1 MPIHSATV
9 SAATPVCHWILSER
23 QLSKEGLQNVVE
35 DKEEANS
42 LSTRELRDLFKLR
55 EDTVS
60 DTLEKIYQPR
70 SDDDRLPMPVLA
82 DDDEAMC
89 SGGSSD
95 EEEGSS
101 DGEEVDE
108 DFDERDG
115 DMAEGAGELQPET
128 AAAKKKKK
136 KKKKKKERAPFRPT
150 RQEQVAFPPD
160 ADLNNW
166 AHHLSYASVDDP
178 VMREALGHGPL
189 DGEAASAAAQRASD
203 AVDAGVSPVSFVF
216 ACTVDETIVQPRIEE
231 EEATQVRL
239 LPSSTHW
246 PRTGGAERCCLYLL
260 H

>member
-1 MPIHSATV
+1 MRRGQRNQDAKRRRKCPA
-9 SAATPVCHWILSER
+9 
-23 QLSKEGLQNVVE
+23 
-35 DKEEANS
+35 
-42 LSTRELRDLFKLR
+42 
-55 EDTVS
+55 
-60 DTLEKIYQPR
+60 PR
-70 SDDDRLPMPVLA
+70 
-82 DDDEAMC
+82 
-89 SGGSSD
+89 
-95 EEEGSS
+95 
-101 DGEEVDE
+101 
-108 DFDERDG
+108 
-115 DMAEGAGELQPET
+115 
-128 AAAKKKKK
+128 
-136 KKKKKKERAPFRPT
+136 RAQRPAPLT